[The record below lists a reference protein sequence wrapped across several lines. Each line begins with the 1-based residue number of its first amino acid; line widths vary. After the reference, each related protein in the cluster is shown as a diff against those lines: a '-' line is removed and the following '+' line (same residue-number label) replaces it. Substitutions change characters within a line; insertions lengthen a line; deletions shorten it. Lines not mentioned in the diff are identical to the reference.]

1 MRLSALKITSVPFLL
16 LLLVMISTVTSAWAL
31 EPNKE
36 GWYHTGDGVRVKKK
50 IFNFDV
56 YAIGHDMKCVPAA
69 KSKAAVIESDCDK
82 RLTWKMLRDVDAD
95 AIRNAL
101 TEAYALNG
109 YKDAAKIAPF
119 VAALN
124 KELKEKTFVTISYN
138 AANKTTSISV
148 QGGGSATVPGVDFM
162 RATWSIWFGRID
174 QPALG
179 DSLIKNL

>member
-1 MRLSALKITSVPFLL
+1 MRVMKITSVPFLL
-16 LLLVMISTVTSAWAL
+16 ILLAMITSVASAWAL

-69 KSKAAVIESDCDK
+69 KSKQAVIDTDCDK
-82 RLTWKMLRDVDAD
+82 KLTWKMLRDVDAE

-109 YKDAAKIAPF
+109 YKDSAKIAPF
-119 VAALN
+119 LAALN
-124 KELKEKTFVTISYN
+124 KELKVNTMVIISYN
-138 AANKTTSISV
+138 AANKTTSIAV
-148 QGGGSATVPGVDFM
+148 GGGGGNATVPGVDFM

>member
-1 MRLSALKITSVPFLL
+1 MRVMKITSVPFLL
-16 LLLVMISTVTSAWAL
+16 ILLAMITSVASAWAL

-56 YAIGHDMKCVPAA
+56 YAIGHDMKCLPAA
-69 KSKAAVIESDCDK
+69 KSKQAVIDTDCDK
-82 RLTWKMLRDVDAD
+82 KLTWKMLRDVDAE

-109 YKDAAKIAPF
+109 YKDSAKIAPF
-119 VAALN
+119 LAALN
-124 KELKEKTFVTISYN
+124 KELKENTRVIISYN
-138 AANKTTSISV
+138 AANKTTSIAV
-148 QGGGSATVPGVDFM
+148 GGGGGNATVAGVDFM